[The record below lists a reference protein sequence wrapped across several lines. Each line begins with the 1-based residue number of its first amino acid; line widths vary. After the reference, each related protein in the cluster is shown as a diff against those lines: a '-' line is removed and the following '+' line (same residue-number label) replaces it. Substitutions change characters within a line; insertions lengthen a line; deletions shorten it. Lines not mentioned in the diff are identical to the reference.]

1 MSKLKKIMGAGFVII
16 ALFAALIT
24 VINQPTPALSQQPV
38 PFYSGSTPP
47 GKTAWQQA
55 GVGGLYV
62 DVDTSLAGYS
72 RAVPAYITSLEGANF
87 HGETIGATSIYL
99 ARPRSFRVYV
109 RFVSGAP
116 ITPAFA
122 NQNEW
127 RINWIAVPR

>member
-1 MSKLKKIMGAGFVII
+1 MLKLKKFISAGFVITV
-16 ALFAALIT
+16 LFAALIT
-24 VINQPTPALSQQPV
+24 VINQPMPALSQKPV
-38 PFYSGSTPP
+38 PFYSSSTPL

-62 DVDTSLAGYS
+62 DIDTSSAGYS
-72 RAVPAYITSLEGANF
+72 RVVPAYITSLEGANF

-99 ARPRSFRVYV
+99 ARPQSFRVYV
-109 RFVSGAP
+109 RFVSGNP